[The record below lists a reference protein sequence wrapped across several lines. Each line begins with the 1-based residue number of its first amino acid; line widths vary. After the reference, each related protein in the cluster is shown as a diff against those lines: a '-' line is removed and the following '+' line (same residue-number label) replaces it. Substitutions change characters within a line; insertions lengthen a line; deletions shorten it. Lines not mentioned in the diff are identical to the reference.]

1 MFVAKQSFPQ
11 IFLLLLLSAS
21 TGQVCAQSADF
32 LGSGVS
38 VPVSNMQTRSL
49 GWMKAGKQEES
60 NGQFWYT
67 ATPSRHGI
75 QGLQPERWQI
85 SSRYAWRNGQAV
97 ALMAAKE
104 PMPRLRS
111 QVQLI
116 YQTAPIGPGQIVL
129 GVGTRKTGSTSLSRQ
144 GTGLTA
150 GYDWGGL
157 SLRMNYDPWINEN
170 NPNAWRFSVS
180 TQF

>member
-1 MFVAKQSFPQ
+1 MFVADPSFLR
-11 IFLLLLLSAS
+11 FLLPVLLCA
-21 TGQVCAQSADF
+21 GVGMVRAQSADF

-85 SSRYAWRNGQAV
+85 SSGYAWRNGQSVSLA
-97 ALMAAKE
+97 AAKE
-104 PMPRLRS
+104 PMPSLRS

-129 GVGTRKTGSTSLSRQ
+129 GLGTRKTGSNGLTRQ

-157 SLRMNYDPWINEN
+157 SLRMNYDPWISEN